1 MKMRKI
7 AYDAK
12 PKNVLRISVGRC
24 ANGRLTEGEAATQF
38 CVELSRVRGYLEF
51 E

>member
-1 MKMRKI
+1 MLLRGTR
-7 AYDAK
+7 
-12 PKNVLRISVGRC
+12 PNVLRISGAVKGGEWR
-24 ANGRLTEGEAATQF
+24 EGQRAGTQF